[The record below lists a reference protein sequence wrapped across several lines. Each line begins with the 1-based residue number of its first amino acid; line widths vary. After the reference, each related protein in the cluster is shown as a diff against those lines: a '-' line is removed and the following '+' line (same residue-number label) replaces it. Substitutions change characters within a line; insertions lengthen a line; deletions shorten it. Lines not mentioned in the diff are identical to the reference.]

1 MLDSAQVMNTP
12 LLRICLSHHAD
23 KFDENSHAL
32 VFDKQVNFVYGKNG
46 TGKTTIADE
55 IFKQLSSDYDVCIF
69 KDFEGVIE
77 NNRLNAVALGSENA
91 TIQKQID
98 FIENEI
104 LRIKEQVEQPE
115 NKEKENLY
123 TKAARKKE
131 EFDKHEK
138 KLNQFYIDSAREIKN
153 QNNPQVAKTSYDK
166 VSFKNDIEKAILL
179 TEEDVRNFRAIIRT
193 EKKDSPR
200 LISFPKL
207 DLYTFFASA
216 NEILL
221 SSISQTCDIPELT
234 DNIEKQNFARQGLKV
249 HERKNGEICAFCGNE
264 ITAERWQ
271 VLGSYFNNEV
281 KNLENRIDAEVIRL
295 QQAIKETNDNTRIK
309 EVDFYDRFKVA
320 IDNLNFWIN
329 AKYSEYRE
337 FLKNIQSEIEK
348 KRNNLFSESHPLE
361 NEIPDNFDDIET
373 MYKDLVNRNNELT
386 QNLTSEQ
393 DKARDALRY
402 HEVKL
407 LLDSNHYEKQ
417 IRDLEKLRLL
427 KNENQNNLSEMQ
439 EKLQDRID
447 ERADLIQ
454 KTQDV
459 EKIAKKVNKL
469 LSSMGVVSFSL
480 KLVEDDN
487 EKQKGQYQIQS
498 HDKTIRPIVNLSKGE
513 KNIIAFLY
521 FVLRLESNEKQ
532 RKPKII
538 VLDDPMTSN
547 DDTMQYLMISEIQRL
562 YRELNSED
570 FLVLLTHN
578 CHFYLNVRL
587 NTNAKYKVKGKEE
600 HVSFY
605 KKYGVFHLFSDGK
618 RSTIKKITNGK
629 WDFKTNYETLWREL
643 VFLYN
648 SNEATSALMLNPC
661 RKICETYCNFTKK
674 DGNVF
679 YKNNL
684 SAKKLFDVN
693 QHSIDD
699 FEAEANGK
707 TKNEIKTILKNLF
720 VENGAEEH
728 FFAHWIEESGS

>member
-1 MLDSAQVMNTP
+1 
-12 LLRICLSHHAD
+12 
-23 KFDENSHAL
+23 
-32 VFDKQVNFVYGKNG
+32 
-46 TGKTTIADE
+46 
-55 IFKQLSSDYDVCIF
+55 
-69 KDFEGVIE
+69 
-77 NNRLNAVALGSENA
+77 
-91 TIQKQID
+91 
-98 FIENEI
+98 
-104 LRIKEQVEQPE
+104 
-115 NKEKENLY
+115 
-123 TKAARKKE
+123 
-131 EFDKHEK
+131 
-138 KLNQFYIDSAREIKN
+138 
-153 QNNPQVAKTSYDK
+153 
-166 VSFKNDIEKAILL
+166 
-179 TEEDVRNFRAIIRT
+179 
-193 EKKDSPR
+193 
-200 LISFPKL
+200 
-207 DLYTFFASA
+207 
-216 NEILL
+216 
-221 SSISQTCDIPELT
+221 
-234 DNIEKQNFARQGLKV
+234 
-249 HERKNGEICAFCGNE
+249 
-264 ITAERWQ
+264 
-271 VLGSYFNNEV
+271 
-281 KNLENRIDAEVIRL
+281 
-295 QQAIKETNDNTRIK
+295 
-309 EVDFYDRFKVA
+309 
-320 IDNLNFWIN
+320 
-329 AKYSEYRE
+329 
-337 FLKNIQSEIEK
+337 
-348 KRNNLFSESHPLE
+348 
-361 NEIPDNFDDIET
+361 

-393 DKARDALRY
+393 DRARDALRY

-578 CHFYLNVRL
+578 CHFHLNVRL

-605 KKYGVFHLFSDGK
+605 
-618 RSTIKKITNGK
+618 
-629 WDFKTNYETLWREL
+629 
-643 VFLYN
+643 
-648 SNEATSALMLNPC
+648 
-661 RKICETYCNFTKK
+661 
-674 DGNVF
+674 
-679 YKNNL
+679 
-684 SAKKLFDVN
+684 
-693 QHSIDD
+693 
-699 FEAEANGK
+699 
-707 TKNEIKTILKNLF
+707 
-720 VENGAEEH
+720 
-728 FFAHWIEESGS
+728 